1 MITKRNIDNMSE
13 EEEYFRK
20 DLENILKKLLE
31 RIEDLERK
39 IK

>member
-1 MITKRNIDNMSE
+1 MITKRDIDNMSE